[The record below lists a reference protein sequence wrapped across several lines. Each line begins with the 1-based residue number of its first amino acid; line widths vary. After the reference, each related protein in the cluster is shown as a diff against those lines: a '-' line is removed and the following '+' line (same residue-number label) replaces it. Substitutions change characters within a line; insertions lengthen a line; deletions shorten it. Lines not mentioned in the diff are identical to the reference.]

1 MSENLI
7 RSMPPLPDH
16 AEPQAD
22 VVALRGEL
30 DLLAAPSL
38 TARLDALTAR
48 PVPDLVLDLRDVT
61 FIDCTGLG
69 VLCRARARALARH
82 GRLRLVSDSPRLLRL
97 LRATGL
103 LGVFE
108 LYPRLSDA
116 LAPHRA
122 ASPTTG

>member
-7 RSMPPLPDH
+7 RSMPQLPDH
-16 AEPQAD
+16 AEPQAT

-30 DLLAAPSL
+30 DLLAAPAL
-38 TARLDALTAR
+38 TAGLDALTAR
-48 PVPDLVLDLRDVT
+48 PVPDLVLDLTDVT

-69 VLCRARARALARH
+69 VLCRARTRALGRH

-103 LGVFE
+103 FGVFE

-116 LAPHRA
+116 LAPGRA
-122 ASPTTG
+122 VSPTTG